1 MQLGATPTMP
11 AARGDIA
18 APQRHA
24 ASRGEQRWPA
34 ALAVAFAGA
43 LGLAILSLSLRH
55 ETVPKGDDLIY
66 ERMAQHP
73 LGTHTF
79 PFAYR
84 IGVPWLV
91 HVLPFGNTASFD
103 LLAWLAA
110 GGGAGFAYL
119 LMRRLEPSHRLA
131 AGLALALALSP
142 PMLLVGLREGRNV
155 DAATVL
161 FMMAATLFVVERRL
175 RLLAVTLALG
185 VIVREAEL
193 FVIPLAYAIWAERWW
208 DARAARR
215 AILVGLPAIALYI
228 ALHLTIPSVGMAQ
241 VPGYS
246 GSLLGARFTVIE
258 SGLGDLGVELRRMF
272 SIYGPLWIAA
282 PLALASMAFARRGL
296 VLVAASLLSM
306 TFALDWGRMI
316 LLSAPVFYPAGAY
329 TLMRHPRWKAPA
341 LCAFAL
347 LIAGYAFYMNHSG
360 VRTGILD
367 SPPPPYPVR

>member
-1 MQLGATPTMP
+1 MQLEATPTTP
-11 AARGDIA
+11 ARRGAVAGADRGDRD
-18 APQRHA
+18 QNER
-24 ASRGEQRWPA
+24 RGLA
-34 ALAVAFAGA
+34 ALGVTLAGA
-43 LGLAILSLSLRH
+43 LGLAVMSLSIQH

-66 ERMAQHP
+66 QRMAQNP

-91 HVLPFGNTASFD
+91 HILPFDNTASFD

-110 GGGAGFAYL
+110 GGAAAFAYL
-119 LMRRLEPSHRLA
+119 LMRHFDASHRLA
-131 AGLALALALSP
+131 CALALALALSP

-193 FVIPLAYAIWAERWW
+193 FVIPLAYAVWAQRWW

-215 AILVGLPAIALYI
+215 ALLVGAPAIAVYI
-228 ALHLTIPSVGMAQ
+228 GLHLAISSVGMAQ
-241 VPGYS
+241 VPGYG
-246 GSLLGARFTVIE
+246 GSPIGARFTVIE
-258 SGLGDLGVELRRMF
+258 TGLGDLGVELRRML

-296 VLVAASLLSM
+296 VLVAASLISM

-316 LLSAPVFYPAGAY
+316 LLAAPVFYPAGAY
-329 TLMRHPRWKAPA
+329 TLTRHPRWRAPA
-341 LCAFAL
+341 LAAFAI
-347 LIAGYAFYMNHSG
+347 LIAGYALYMNHSG
-360 VRTGILD
+360 VRTGIVD